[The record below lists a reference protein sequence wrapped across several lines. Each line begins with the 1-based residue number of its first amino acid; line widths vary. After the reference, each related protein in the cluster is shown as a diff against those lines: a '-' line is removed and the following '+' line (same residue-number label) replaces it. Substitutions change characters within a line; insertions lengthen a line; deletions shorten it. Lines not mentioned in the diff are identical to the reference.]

1 MPRDRWVVLLRG
13 LNVGRANRL
22 TMAEL
27 RDALAEAGCPGA
39 RTYLQ
44 SGNAVVDPPPGTT
57 PVDAAT
63 RIARTVSAR
72 TGGDVDA
79 RVLEA
84 DALRR
89 AVDGN
94 PFPAAAER
102 PTSLHLFFLSEAP
115 ATDAARRLDGAAAP
129 SEAFALRGE
138 LLYLHAPDGIGRSKL
153 AASVERRLGVT
164 ANSRNWRTVAAL
176 AKLVEAHDGPQGNGA
191 AGDVSPAR

>member
-1 MPRDRWVVLLRG
+1 MSGDRWVVLMRG

-27 RDALAEAGCPGA
+27 RDALAEVGCPGA

-44 SGNAVVDPPPGTT
+44 SGNAVVDAPPGTT
-57 PVDAAT
+57 PAEAAT
-63 RIARTVSAR
+63 RIARSVSAR
-72 TGGDVDA
+72 TFGDVDA

-94 PFPAAAER
+94 PFPAAEER
-102 PTSLHLFFLSEAP
+102 PTSLHLFFLSSAP
-115 ATDAARRLDGAAAP
+115 ATDAARRLDEVAAP
-129 SEAFALRGE
+129 TEAFALRGD

-153 AASVERRLGVT
+153 AASVERRLGVAAT
-164 ANSRNWRTVAAL
+164 ARNWRTATAVLAL
-176 AKLVEAHDGPQGNGA
+176 AEGVG
-191 AGDVSPAR
+191 